1 MPFKSKAQA
10 RYFRVAE
17 AQGKLP
23 KGTAHRWAQHTP
35 DMKHLPEKKKAV
47 LQGGLLSMQL
57 GQQAAQA
64 PALGMPMGPQDA
76 GKIDTGVTPLAAQIP
91 GPLTSGAKGLFGLRK
106 SPVPG
111 RGFPPTVSNMSGQ
124 VRPVK

>member
-23 KGTAHRWAQHTP
+23 KGTAHRWAKHTP
-35 DMKHLPEKKKAV
+35 NMKQLPEKKAV
-47 LQGGLLSMQL
+47 LQGGLMSMQL
-57 GQQAAQA
+57 GYQAAQA
-64 PALGMPMGPQDA
+64 PALGMPTGPQDA
-76 GKIDTGVTPLAAQIP
+76 GKIDTGVSPLAAKLP
-91 GPLTSGAKGLFGLRK
+91 GPLTNGSKGLFGLRK

-111 RGFPPTVSNMSGQ
+111 RGFPPTVANMNGPA
-124 VRPVK
+124 RPIK